1 MDLETQFDDK
11 QRRLMKAQKSQR
23 RTDCRKK
30 DLIFSQE
37 EDNKNHELTQELV

>member
-11 QRRLMKAQKSQR
+11 QRRLVEAQKSQR

-37 EDNKNHELTQELV
+37 EDNKNHELMQELV